1 MKRVQQQIRL
11 RQYDFAF
18 VRRVAIAL
26 RNVKGWARVVKGVLA
41 SDEGEGVVP
50 FRRRTRA
57 VIIRKSR

>member
-1 MKRVQQQIRL
+1 VVG
-11 RQYDFAF
+11 QYDFAF

-50 FRRRTRA
+50 FRRHTQA